1 MRKILNTCSALFMVA
16 NVVVALWFYFGTKI
30 SFVPLHWNSIGEM
43 ERYSH
48 TWLVLLL
55 SGISLFVYALMVYC
69 QRNAIINMPFRIVN
83 ISATRSL
90 IKNLIAWVTFF
101 ITLAF
106 LYVVA
111 ADSQILPL
119 YNMIIY
125 ILLMI
130 ILIICAYYT
139 KKIYEARR
147 S

>member
-1 MRKILNTCSALFMVA
+1 MRKILNICSALFMMA
-16 NVVVALWFYFGTKI
+16 NVVVALWFYFGTKEI
-30 SFVPLHWNSIGEM
+30 FVPLHWSSIGEM
-43 ERYSH
+43 EGYGH

-55 SGISLFVYALMVYC
+55 SGISLFIYALMVYC
-69 QRNAIINMPFRIVN
+69 QRNAIINMPFRLVN

-90 IKNLIAWVTFF
+90 IKNLIAWLTFF

-119 YNMIIY
+119 YNVVIY
-125 ILLMI
+125 VLLLI
-130 ILIICAYYT
+130 ILIIYAYYA

-147 S
+147 